1 MRGASFIVAAAMSV
15 VCAHAAGQETLRV
28 ATWNV
33 QTIGNVGTGEHDAA
47 VAVANRIGADVL
59 MLNEIAST
67 GDVAALMSFASA
79 TGYAHVLVPGSNPFG
94 ELRNAVLSKHPFSAA
109 SILTSPVLSGDPP
122 ADDMTRLPLLVE
134 FSFPGGADVRAI
146 VQHWKSGTA
155 NSDEFRRAIESVR
168 VEQAAMLGAIDLL
181 IVAGDVNEEITAT
194 PSPPVFTAL
203 PSGLPASFV
212 LGMDLMQALA
222 SGGIESKPFGPI
234 VDGLGLLAVPAK
246 QLDGSETTRPS
257 SGRRLD
263 YVFIGQGY
271 WSWNAEV
278 YDSDDEALG
287 GGLAKF
293 GSALAPGTSAA
304 ASDHLPVFVDL
315 SLPETC
321 AADCDRS
328 GTLDLFDFFCFV
340 NHFNDGQ
347 SYACNCDTSGGAWA
361 CDLFDFF
368 CFVNSFN
375 AGCP

>member
-1 MRGASFIVAAAMSV
+1 MVAAALCV
-15 VCAHAAGQETLRV
+15 ACARAAGQETLRV

-33 QTIGNVGTGEHDAA
+33 ETIGSVGTVEHDAA

-59 MLNEIAST
+59 LLNEIAST

-79 TGYAHVLVPGSNPFG
+79 TGYAHVLVPSSNPFG
-94 ELRNAVLSKHPFSAA
+94 ELRNAVLSRHPFVSA
-109 SILTSPVLSGDPP
+109 SILTSPLLSGDP
-122 ADDMTRLPLLVE
+122 AAEDMTRYPLLVE
-134 FSFPGGADVRAI
+134 FSFPGGAGVRAI

-155 NSDEFRRAIESVR
+155 NSDEFRRAVESIR

-181 IVAGDVNEEITAT
+181 IVAGDLNEEITAT
-194 PSPPVFTAL
+194 PSRPVFTSL
-203 PSGLPASFV
+203 PSGLPALFV
-212 LGMDLMQALA
+212 LGVDLAQALA
-222 SGGIESKPFGPI
+222 SVGIASKPFAPM

-263 YVFIGQGY
+263 YVFIGTGY
-271 WSWNAEV
+271 WAWAAEV
-278 YDSDDEALG
+278 FDSEDESLG

-315 SLPETC
+315 SLPEAC
-321 AADCDRS
+321 SADCDRS

-347 SYACNCDTSGGAWA
+347 PYACNCDASGGAWT

-368 CFVNSFN
+368 CFANNFN